1 MAEEKSESRKEALID
16 QVLQCQIV
24 IARHIGLDRDVIEFL
39 DNITDWK
46 KREWCYL
53 AALDGMSCQD
63 LLEMEQKN
71 MSISQIRKERL
82 LYLKNLY
89 TDHDELGEEI
99 LHLQKDIMETRTQSE
114 TLRIM
119 IEENLEKVLKREA
132 ESQKSL
138 IEEKDQR
145 IRFLEQE
152 LKIQRT
158 LPRQEEK
165 KGVLKRRSFW
175 QKKRKKELEDLLTNE
190 QMSEEQKDFLID
202 CLEEGLTP
210 KQILEFADP
219 NFSVNVMRRLKQLQQ
234 RGGKCGDIERI
245 GR

>member
-46 KREWCYL
+46 KREWYYL

-71 MSISQIRKERL
+71 MSISQIRKEHL

-99 LHLQKDIMETRTQSE
+99 LHLQKDIMETKTQSE

-119 IEENLEKVLKREA
+119 IEENLEKALKREA

-145 IRFLEQE
+145 IRFLEHE

-165 KGVLKRRSFW
+165 EGVLKRRSFW

>member
-46 KREWCYL
+46 KREWYYL

-99 LHLQKDIMETRTQSE
+99 LHLQKDIMETKTQSE

-119 IEENLEKVLKREA
+119 IEENLEKALKREA

-145 IRFLEQE
+145 IRFLEHE

-165 KGVLKRRSFW
+165 EGVLKRRSFW
-175 QKKRKKELEDLLTNE
+175 QKKRKKELEDL
-190 QMSEEQKDFLID
+190 
-202 CLEEGLTP
+202 
-210 KQILEFADP
+210 
-219 NFSVNVMRRLKQLQQ
+219 
-234 RGGKCGDIERI
+234 
-245 GR
+245 

>member
-46 KREWCYL
+46 KREWYYL

-99 LHLQKDIMETRTQSE
+99 LHLQKDIMETKTQSE

-119 IEENLEKVLKREA
+119 IEENLEKALKREA

-145 IRFLEQE
+145 IRFLEHE

-165 KGVLKRRSFW
+165 EGVLKRRSFW

>member
-46 KREWCYL
+46 KREWYYL

-99 LHLQKDIMETRTQSE
+99 LHLQKDIMETKTQSE

-119 IEENLEKVLKREA
+119 IEENLEKALKREA

-145 IRFLEQE
+145 IRFLEHE

-165 KGVLKRRSFW
+165 EGVLKRRSFW

-202 CLEEGLTP
+202 CLEEGLPP

>member
-46 KREWCYL
+46 KREWYYL

-99 LHLQKDIMETRTQSE
+99 LHLQKDIMETKTQSE

-119 IEENLEKVLKREA
+119 IEENLEKALKREDR
-132 ESQKSL
+132 KS
-138 IEEKDQR
+138 
-145 IRFLEQE
+145 
-152 LKIQRT
+152 
-158 LPRQEEK
+158 
-165 KGVLKRRSFW
+165 V
-175 QKKRKKELEDLLTNE
+175 
-190 QMSEEQKDFLID
+190 
-202 CLEEGLTP
+202 
-210 KQILEFADP
+210 
-219 NFSVNVMRRLKQLQQ
+219 V
-234 RGGKCGDIERI
+234 
-245 GR
+245 

>member
-46 KREWCYL
+46 KREWYYL

-89 TDHDELGEEI
+89 TDHDELVEEI
-99 LHLQKDIMETRTQSE
+99 LHLQKDIMETKTQSE

-119 IEENLEKVLKREA
+119 IEENLEKALKREA

-145 IRFLEQE
+145 IRFLEHE

-165 KGVLKRRSFW
+165 EGVLKRRSFW

>member
-46 KREWCYL
+46 KREWYYL

>member
-1 MAEEKSESRKEALID
+1 MAEEKSELRKEALID

-46 KREWCYL
+46 KREWYYL

-99 LHLQKDIMETRTQSE
+99 LHLQKDIMETKTQSE

-119 IEENLEKVLKREA
+119 IEENLEKALKREA

-145 IRFLEQE
+145 IRFLEHE

-165 KGVLKRRSFW
+165 EGVLKRRSFW

>member
-46 KREWCYL
+46 KREWYYL

-99 LHLQKDIMETRTQSE
+99 LHLQKDIMETKTQSE

-119 IEENLEKVLKREA
+119 IEENLEKALKRDP

-145 IRFLEQE
+145 IRFLEHE

-165 KGVLKRRSFW
+165 EGVLKRRSFW

>member
-46 KREWCYL
+46 KREWYYL

-99 LHLQKDIMETRTQSE
+99 LHLQKDIMETKTQSE

-119 IEENLEKVLKREA
+119 IEENLEKALKREA

-145 IRFLEQE
+145 IRFLEHE
-152 LKIQRT
+152 LKIQGT

-165 KGVLKRRSFW
+165 EGVLKRRSFW

>member
-46 KREWCYL
+46 KREWYYL

-99 LHLQKDIMETRTQSE
+99 LHLQKDIMETKTQSE

-119 IEENLEKVLKREA
+119 IEENLEKALKREA

-145 IRFLEQE
+145 IRFLEHE

-158 LPRQEEK
+158 LPRQEGKE
-165 KGVLKRRSFW
+165 GVLKRRSFW

>member
-46 KREWCYL
+46 KREWYYL

-99 LHLQKDIMETRTQSE
+99 LHLQKDIMETKTQSE

-119 IEENLEKVLKREA
+119 IEENLEKALKREA

-145 IRFLEQE
+145 IRFLEHE

-165 KGVLKRRSFW
+165 EGVLKRRSFW

-234 RGGKCGDIERI
+234 SGGKCGDIERI

>member
-46 KREWCYL
+46 KREWYYL

-99 LHLQKDIMETRTQSE
+99 LQMKKDIMETKTQSE

-119 IEENLEKVLKREA
+119 IEENLEKALKREA

-145 IRFLEQE
+145 IRFLEHE

-165 KGVLKRRSFW
+165 EGVLKRRSFW

>member
-46 KREWCYL
+46 KREWYYL

-99 LHLQKDIMETRTQSE
+99 LHLQKDIMETKTQSE

-119 IEENLEKVLKREA
+119 IEENLEKALKREA
-132 ESQKSL
+132 ESQKRL

-145 IRFLEQE
+145 IRFLEHE

-165 KGVLKRRSFW
+165 EGVLKRRSFW

>member
-46 KREWCYL
+46 KREWYYL

-99 LHLQKDIMETRTQSE
+99 LHLQKDIMETKTQSE

-119 IEENLEKVLKREA
+119 IEENLEKALKREP

-145 IRFLEQE
+145 IRFLEHE

-165 KGVLKRRSFW
+165 EGVLKRRSFW

>member
-24 IARHIGLDRDVIEFL
+24 VARHIGLDRDVIEFL

-46 KREWCYL
+46 KREWYYL

-99 LHLQKDIMETRTQSE
+99 LHLQKDIMETKTQSE

-119 IEENLEKVLKREA
+119 IEENLEKALKREA

-145 IRFLEQE
+145 IRFLEHE
-152 LKIQRT
+152 LKIQMT

-165 KGVLKRRSFW
+165 EGVLKRRSFW

>member
-24 IARHIGLDRDVIEFL
+24 IARHIGLDRD
-39 DNITDWK
+39 WK
-46 KREWCYL
+46 KREWYYL

-99 LHLQKDIMETRTQSE
+99 LHLQKDIMETKTQSE

-119 IEENLEKVLKREA
+119 IEENLEKALKREA

-145 IRFLEQE
+145 IRFLEHE

-165 KGVLKRRSFW
+165 EGVLKRRSFW

>member
-1 MAEEKSESRKEALID
+1 MSEEKSAPRKDTLIE

-24 IARHIGLDRDVIEFL
+24 IARNIGLDRDVVSFL
-39 DNITDWK
+39 ESITDWK
-46 KREWCYL
+46 KREWYYL

-99 LHLQKDIMETRTQSE
+99 LHLQKDIMETKTQSE

-119 IEENLEKVLKREA
+119 IEENLEKALKREA

-145 IRFLEQE
+145 IRFLEHE

-165 KGVLKRRSFW
+165 EGVLKRRSFW

>member
-46 KREWCYL
+46 KREWYYL

-99 LHLQKDIMETRTQSE
+99 LHLQKDIMETKTQSE

-119 IEENLEKVLKREA
+119 IEENLEKALKREA

-145 IRFLEQE
+145 IRFLEHE
-152 LKIQRT
+152 LKIQRP

-165 KGVLKRRSFW
+165 EGVLKRRSFW

>member
-46 KREWCYL
+46 KREWYYL

-99 LHLQKDIMETRTQSE
+99 LHLQKDIMETKTQSE

-119 IEENLEKVLKREA
+119 IEENLEKALKREA

-145 IRFLEQE
+145 IRFLEHE

-165 KGVLKRRSFW
+165 EGVLKRRSFW

-234 RGGKCGDIERI
+234 IGGKCGDIERI

>member
-1 MAEEKSESRKEALID
+1 MLSLPQLRA
-16 QVLQCQIV
+16 

-39 DNITDWK
+39 DNITDCK
-46 KREWCYL
+46 KREWYYL